1 VSGRSP
7 RFYRTRRSAAPLA
20 MPGRAKRETRAFANY
35 LSIGDRYSAHAN
47 FDSENTIDGQFRV
60 NRAHKRSRSFLPTV
74 IHRQQWQKGDSLL
87 NFKFGR
93 CSGTVRLLAGNPP
106 AIDEGGADAGG
117 SVLTCEMRWLTGR
130 CGSVKDTAM
139 LTERFELRL
148 TGSAS

>member
-1 VSGRSP
+1 MSGRSP

-20 MPGRAKRETRAFANY
+20 MPGRDKRETRAFANY

-47 FDSENTIDGQFRV
+47 FNSENTIDGQFRV

-87 NFKFGR
+87 NFKLVGVA
-93 CSGTVRLLAGNPP
+93 VRLGWLVGYPP
-106 AIDEGGADAGG
+106 AIDEGGPDDGG
-117 SVLTCEMRWLTGR
+117 SVLTSEMRWLTGR
-130 CGSVKDTAM
+130 CGSVNDAAM